1 MPTRSAKADW
11 HGSIQEGEGHLHMS
25 IGEHP
30 YSARTRFDEAHHP
43 TTNPEELIAAAQA
56 ACYNMAL
63 SVRLN
68 SQKIIPELLE
78 TTCKVILTPS
88 GLGFK
93 ISRIVISV
101 HAKIPNMSAE
111 DFKEHA
117 KIAKETC
124 PVSSALVAVPFTLE
138 TSLAE

>member
-11 HGSIQEGEGHLHMS
+11 RGSIQEGEGHLHMT

-63 SVRLN
+63 SVRL
-68 SQKIIPELLE
+68 SMQKIVPETLE
-78 TTCKVILTPS
+78 TTCKVSLTPS

-93 ISRIVISV
+93 LSRIVISV
-101 HAKIPNMSAE
+101 SAKIPGMSAE
-111 DFKEHA
+111 EFKDIA
-117 KIAKETC
+117 QQAKETC
-124 PVSSALVAVPFTLE
+124 PVSSALVAVPIALE
-138 TSLAE
+138 THLID

>member
-11 HGSIQEGEGHLHMS
+11 RGSIQDGEGHLHMT

-30 YSARTRFDEAHHP
+30 YSARTRFDDAHHP

-63 SVRLN
+63 SVRL
-68 SQKIIPELLE
+68 STQRIIPELLE
-78 TTCKVILTPS
+78 TTCKVSLTPS

-93 ISRIVISV
+93 ISRIAISV
-101 HAKIPNMSAE
+101 QAKIPNMTE
-111 DFKEHA
+111 DEFKEHA

-124 PVSSALVAVPFTLE
+124 PVSSALVAVPVTLE
-138 TSLAE
+138 TSLLD

>member
-11 HGSIQEGEGHLHMS
+11 HGSIQDGEGHLHMT

-30 YSARTRFDEAHHP
+30 YSSRARFDEAQHP

-63 SVRLN
+63 SVRL
-68 SQKIIPELLE
+68 SMQKVIPEQLE
-78 TTCKVILTPS
+78 TTVKVTLSPS

-101 HAKIPNMSAE
+101 IAKIPGMSAA
-111 DFKEHA
+111 DFQEA
-117 KIAKETC
+117 AQQAKETC
-124 PVSSALVAVPFTLE
+124 PVSSALAAVPVSLE
-138 TSLAE
+138 THLID

>member
-11 HGSIQEGEGHLHMS
+11 HGSIQDGEGHLHMT
-25 IGEHP
+25 IGDHP
-30 YSARTRFDEAHHP
+30 YSARTRFDDAQHP
-43 TTNPEELIAAAQA
+43 STNPEELIAAAQA

-68 SQKIIPELLE
+68 SQKIIPEMLE
-78 TTCKVILTPS
+78 TTCKVSLTPS

-93 ISRIVISV
+93 ISRILISV
-101 HAKIPNMSAE
+101 KAKIPNMSAD

-124 PVSSALVAVPFTLE
+124 PVSSALVAVPITLE
-138 TSLAE
+138 TALVE